1 MDRNR
6 IIALSAT
13 AIIALLLM
21 MVMMVVHI
29 SVSTTDREWPPRHDG
44 EVAVAEDEQY
54 FEVMQEARV
63 NVSSNQLA
71 APAKNPEPAKNQS
84 DPAPTT
90 GHDVNDRGAAGNA
103 PATATS
109 SRPSPVKQQTQP
121 ATNHGPSQQ
130 QLAEEEAR
138 RRANAATSSAFNRA
152 EGQNNTSQ
160 SGANAGNSGNP
171 NGSSTTISGSGTG
184 SVGGGWRMP
193 AYQKVRSTVT
203 GTIRVRAT
211 VRRDGTV
218 STVEIIG
225 GTAPAAT
232 DRDLC
237 NRVKQEVKSRRFT
250 RTDDNAP
257 ETATAFIT
265 YTFK

>member
-1 MDRNR
+1 MDKNR
-6 IIALSAT
+6 IIALT
-13 AIIALLLM
+13 VTCIIALLLM
-21 MVMMVVHI
+21 VLMMVVHI
-29 SVSTTDREWPPRHDG
+29 SAGALDREWPPRHDG
-44 EVAVAEDEQY
+44 EVAFAEDEQY

-71 APAKNPEPAKNQS
+71 APAHNPEPSKRQS

-90 GHDVNDRGAAGNA
+90 GHDVADRGSAGDA
-103 PATATS
+103 PSTVTS
-109 SRPSPVKQQTQP
+109 SRPSPVKQQTQQP
-121 ATNHGPSQQ
+121 TNQGPSQQ
-130 QLAEEEAR
+130 ELAEQEAR

-152 EGQNNTSQ
+152 NGNNNTSQ
-160 SGANAGNSGNP
+160 SGSTPGNSGNP
-171 NGSSTTISGSGTG
+171 SGTSTTISGSGSGT
-184 SVGGGWRMP
+184 VGGGWKMP

-203 GTIRVRAT
+203 GSIKVRAT

-218 STVEIIG
+218 ATAEVIG
-225 GTAPAAT
+225 GAAPAAT

-237 NRVKQEVKSRRFT
+237 NRVLAEVRSRRFT

-257 ETATAFIT
+257 ESATAYIT